1 MEARKWKATGL
12 ISKKKLST
20 CSTLFVADF
29 VAVIETTEVVKLDRN
44 GNAIVV
50 LRKLENLNVRSTFLP
65 CYIKISFSYVYQNPL
80 AFRQLQ
86 VSAMR

>member
-1 MEARKWKATGL
+1 M
-12 ISKKKLST
+12 
-20 CSTLFVADF
+20 ADF

-80 AFRQLQ
+80 AFRELQ
-86 VSAMR
+86 VSAKLV